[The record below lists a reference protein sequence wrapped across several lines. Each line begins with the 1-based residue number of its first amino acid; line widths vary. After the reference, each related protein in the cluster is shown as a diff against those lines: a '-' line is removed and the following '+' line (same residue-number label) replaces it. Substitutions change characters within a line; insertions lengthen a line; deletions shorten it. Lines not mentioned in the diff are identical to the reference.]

1 MRISD
6 WSSDVCSSDLGGYE
20 SHSRLP
26 AARHSSFRHHAA
38 VVGYGRVGRV
48 VGRMLRSEALPV
60 ILVDKDRRRVNA
72 LRERGI
78 TAIYDDAS
86 TPDLPKTEDTAPAR
100 LHENATPA
108 GINTSPPNQK

>member
-26 AARHSSFRHHAA
+26 DAKHSSFRHHAV

-48 VGRMLRSEALPV
+48 VGRMLRSEGLPV
-60 ILVDKDRRRVNA
+60 ILVDKDRRRVEA

-78 TAIYDDAS
+78 TAIYGEAS
-86 TPDLPKTEDTAPAR
+86 TPGILEAADIAQIGRASCRAR
-100 LHENATPA
+100 VC
-108 GINTSPPNQK
+108 QYV